1 MCSKKRFVSPSL
13 GVEESQLTNLFLLL
27 IDEANSRAEVS
38 VQRQIAQLINDLFG
52 TEVIIRLFFFQTEQH
67 ASTYR
72 FLLCVKTKSSRA
84 LLGAE
89 VGASGVEGDDRGQD
103 DIMIR
108 LLKAVEFTSDDLA
121 KIMLC
126 RLLGGYMSH
135 CKPAAAQRRQ
145 RRLLR
150 LDGANFVMRALVTAL
165 KDPSQTSMHLVAV
178 DALAAVLLAISAK
191 DRKFTLKARLVGLIG
206 ALHSRLFASEEL
218 CTLTLLRLMCRC
230 VRSSRNAQLLG
241 RCRHFSTEIV
251 ARIGDASSAMGELSS
266 LKLARLTE
274 ILYFVSKNS
283 TPEFLI
289 SVLEKC
295 KSALLDE
302 MAVPVVKRLFERQF
316 EMRLSDTNHLEL
328 CLISLACL
336 RQFSKMNRGRDQLIS
351 EGVLEMCEHAIDSV
365 ANDRH
370 TLSPHSSILA
380 PFLQLQDS
388 LCSLCMRCLPVEPF
402 PLCSS
407 SLPISFTLPSTRS
420 PLTVRRSAS
429 KFVFVGVCCLRVTLS
444 FGHSGSLS
452 MEQLAFKRFNRKV
465 TTLAMS
471 HSFSLISASSCLR
484 INTKIEDEEGE
495 EEEEESFLRVGL
507 DRDIEVLSEGG
518 DDDDVVHALAASA
531 KPLSFSRQKCAQLSA
546 NYTRFFNEYFHA
558 ACYPQSP
565 DKSSTCK
572 TRSPPSYSELI
583 TAKVQQTKSVIRF
596 VKIAFPESIDAN
608 IEVGLQPIQHSD
620 DCMREMVMQEMS
632 RSKRHSEFVPRIVF
646 DLDRLLESDTTTAK
660 NAVKNN
666 DKRRIGKLEPVDH
679 LLFESRFESGNL
691 RRVTQVGSRHYELI
705 LSPDINQ
712 SRAHYQWFYFEVS
725 NNEANV
731 PYTFEVVNCIKN
743 VGRAMLLNRDARNF
757 ILGMQPVLFSVT
769 EASRGR
775 PGWVRAGSSV
785 CYYRNL
791 YANTSTA
798 TRNNSNKKNGI
809 SRKKKGSSSST
820 RSFFS
825 IRFTIT
831 FQHAADICYI
841 AYHFPYTYS
850 FLQASLEYMTGR
862 LSKADSAY
870 MRVDKLCDTLAGN
883 AVPLITITAT
893 GSREEVDRR
902 EVVVLSARVHPGESN
917 ASWMMHGVIEFLLGS
932 SANATELRDNFVF
945 KLIPMLNPDGVIN
958 GSHRCSL
965 AGVDLN
971 RVWDRPSP
979 LLHPSVFHAKGVIQY
994 VVDVLKKKPFVFVD
1008 FHGHSRRCNVFV
1020 FGNNPEES
1028 WRISD
1033 RSLEH
1038 DSQFM
1043 LLPELLDQSSRLF
1056 SLGECRFSITKAKEP
1071 SARVVIWR
1079 QFDIRRVY
1087 TMEATYCGF
1096 DVGPYAGNH
1105 VGISELKEMGR
1116 DLCMVLLPLKSR
1128 VDASTKK
1135 TQSERRRA
1143 KSESGS
1149 ASELLSSS

>member
-1 MCSKKRFVSPSL
+1 MYAASYDVDSVHVSPSL

-52 TEVIIRLFFFQTEQH
+52 TETEQH

-274 ILYFVSKNS
+274 ILYFVSKNK
-283 TPEFLI
+283 
-289 SVLEKC
+289 KC

-429 KFVFVGVCCLRVTLS
+429 KSPSKSTRVPATAAVLS
-444 FGHSGSLS
+444 DIL
-452 MEQLAFKRFNRKV
+452 LDTAP
-465 TTLAMS
+465 
-471 HSFSLISASSCLR
+471 SS
-484 INTKIEDEEGE
+484 DEEGE

-565 DKSSTCK
+565 GKSSTCK

-731 PYTFEVVNCIKN
+731 PYTFEVVNCIKSTS
-743 VGRAMLLNRDARNF
+743 MF
-757 ILGMQPVLFSVT
+757 SKGMQPVLFSVT